1 MTCWCHPQFGV
12 FVRAFPT
19 QVLTIS
25 TWRSTHKL
33 FGNFD
38 QSIAVPTHMLNR
50 FQSSCDRQ
58 HRQQPL
64 LHNSKRLFSRHKCV
78 LSWAGGKKWGWNAD
92 AVRICRYE
100 HKEIWPICLL
110 ITHTRSSSA
119 LPAIRTVYASVARTL
134 QTIHLEEMES
144 YDREK
149 GGLQDYTYTLWW
161 KLNPSQVKSISHGQ
175 SKSPILVWC
184 HSCLK
189 IPTQLPYSTASWIW
203 PRKPWDIWIQ
213 IRLLCWRWTSRSP
226 Q

>member
-25 TWRSTHKL
+25 TWCSTHKL

-38 QSIAVPTHMLNR
+38 QSIAVPTNMLNR

-78 LSWAGGKKWGWNAD
+78 LSWAGGKNEGEMRMLSESVDTSTRKYGLSACW
-92 AVRICRYE
+92 
-100 HKEIWPICLL
+100 L
-110 ITHTRSSSA
+110 HTRSSSA

>member
-25 TWRSTHKL
+25 TWCSTHKL

-38 QSIAVPTHMLNR
+38 QSIAVPTNMLNR

-110 ITHTRSSSA
+110 ITHTFFQCPARHQNSLCFCCKDTANHSSRGDGK
-119 LPAIRTVYASVARTL
+119 LWQGKRRPT
-134 QTIHLEEMES
+134 
-144 YDREK
+144 
-149 GGLQDYTYTLWW
+149 GLYLYTLMETQPITSKEYISWA
-161 KLNPSQVKSISHGQ
+161 KQVSNIGLMPLLLENSHATALLNRVLNLAKEALGHLNPN
-175 SKSPILVWC
+175 
-184 HSCLK
+184 
-189 IPTQLPYSTASWIW
+189 
-203 PRKPWDIWIQ
+203 
-213 IRLLCWRWTSRSP
+213 
-226 Q
+226 